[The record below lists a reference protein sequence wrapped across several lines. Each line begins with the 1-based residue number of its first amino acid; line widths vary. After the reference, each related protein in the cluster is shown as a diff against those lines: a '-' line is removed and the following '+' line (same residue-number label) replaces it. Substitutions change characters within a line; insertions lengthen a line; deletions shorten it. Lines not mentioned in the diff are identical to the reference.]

1 MTLNAALD
9 HLWQTV
15 HQLREDTQALR
26 LHAVEDRPT
35 GEPSKLVEDVGAAAV
50 TLAGWV
56 EELVAEAAG
65 AATAPRYL
73 AGLGRLRQDLDRC
86 GACLERVTA
95 HWLEDMARTSRLDEL
110 AVFGR
115 RSGAESR
122 AWVEAI
128 EHAVDRAHLSLWAV
142 QAALT
147 NCWRELAE
155 RAWIGEPPPTPLGSE
170 RSS

>member
-1 MTLNAALD
+1 MTLTAALD
-9 HLWQTV
+9 HLWQVV

-65 AATAPRYL
+65 AATAPRYP
-73 AGLGRLRQDLDRC
+73 ADLGRLRHALDQC
-86 GACLERVTA
+86 GTCLERVA
-95 HWLEDMARTSRLDEL
+95 AQYLEDLAGTGRLDEL
-110 AVFGR
+110 AAFGR
-115 RSGAESR
+115 RSGSESR

-128 EHAVDRAHLSLWAV
+128 KHAVDRAHLSLWAV

-155 RAWIGEPPPTPLGSE
+155 RVASTEPPPMPAGTE
-170 RSS
+170 RS

>member
-1 MTLNAALD
+1 MTLTAALD
-9 HLWQTV
+9 HLWHTV

-65 AATAPRYL
+65 AAASRYP
-73 AGLGRLRQDLDRC
+73 ADLGRLRQALDRC
-86 GACLERVTA
+86 AACLERVA
-95 HWLEDMARTSRLDEL
+95 AQFLEDLAGVRRLDEL
-110 AVFGR
+110 DAFGR

-128 EHAVDRAHLSLWAV
+128 KHAVDRAHLSLWAV

-155 RAWIGEPPPTPLGSE
+155 RVASTEPPPMPAGTE
-170 RSS
+170 RS